1 MKKIITNLLLLIIIF
16 FTSSC
21 SNISKYYGSSKLY
34 LDETGVVNF
43 MRYLEGRF
51 YAENTLFSRSS
62 RIMTPMYYA
71 ISENGKVGYGW
82 FCDSHTNANYGCK
95 DDTIAYQVVEYCK
108 EYSKKDCYIF
118 AVNNKIVWNKLDII
132 VSKMDFDQTIQ
143 LLTRLNLYNAEFKQT
158 VNQNNYKKYLYLDD
172 DECIKKKKIID
183 YKYLRGAS
191 LHCLLVGRYEDF
203 DRDSSIDLSR

>member
-71 ISENGKVGYGW
+71 CVK
-82 FCDSHTNANYGCK
+82 TK
-95 DDTIAYQVVEYCK
+95 T
-108 EYSKKDCYIF
+108 
-118 AVNNKIVWNKLDII
+118 
-132 VSKMDFDQTIQ
+132 
-143 LLTRLNLYNAEFKQT
+143 
-158 VNQNNYKKYLYLDD
+158 
-172 DECIKKKKIID
+172 
-183 YKYLRGAS
+183 
-191 LHCLLVGRYEDF
+191 
-203 DRDSSIDLSR
+203 